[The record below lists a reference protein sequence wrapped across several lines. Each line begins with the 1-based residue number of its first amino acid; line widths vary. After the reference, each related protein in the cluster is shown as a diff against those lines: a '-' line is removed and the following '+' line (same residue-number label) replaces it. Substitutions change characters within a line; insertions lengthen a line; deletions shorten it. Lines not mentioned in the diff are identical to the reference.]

1 MPFLPEPLFQHGQP
15 DRTAI
20 LLVNL
25 GTPDG
30 TSPREVGR
38 YLRQFLSDP
47 RVVEI
52 PRAAWWFILNVLI
65 LPLRSRASAH
75 KYESIWLREANMTGS
90 PLLVY
95 TERQAHALQQLMNAQ
110 GHDVVVAC
118 AMRYG
123 NPSIPSVMQALRKQG
138 VERILV
144 LPMYPQYSGTTTA
157 TAFDEVFRVLG
168 EMRNQPELRLVKH
181 FHDDPA
187 YINALHQQV
196 GAYWAQ
202 HGAPDFAHGD
212 KLLLSFHGVPRRTL
226 ELGDPYH
233 CECLKTGRLLG
244 EALGLQPGQY
254 LVTFQSRFGKAE
266 WLQPYTAPTAQELG
280 RQGVRRIDVMCP
292 GFTSDC
298 LETLEEIAMEVKEDF
313 LHAGGKEFH
322 FIPCLNESPAW
333 INGMV
338 EIVEQHLAGWPTM
351 SNAAAREEM
360 ARQQA
365 IAAERAK
372 ALGADR

>member
-75 KYESIWLREANMTGS
+75 KYETVWLREANMTGS

-95 TERQAHALQQLMNAQ
+95 SERQAHALQQLLDAQ

-123 NPSIPSVMQALRKQG
+123 NPSIPSVMQTLRKQG
-138 VERILV
+138 MERILV

-157 TAFDEVFRVLG
+157 TAFDEVFRVMG
-168 EMRNQPELRLVKH
+168 QMRNQPELRLVKH
-181 FHDDPA
+181 FHDHPA

-202 HGAPDFAHGD
+202 HGAPDFARGD

-233 CECLKTGRLLG
+233 CACLKTGRLLG

-254 LVTFQSRFGKAE
+254 LVTFQSRFGRAE
-266 WLQPYTAPTAQELG
+266 WLQPYTAPTLEELG
-280 RQGVRRIDVMCP
+280 RVGTGRVDVFCPAFRPTAWRRWRRSPWKGSPPSV
-292 GFTSDC
+292 
-298 LETLEEIAMEVKEDF
+298 
-313 LHAGGKEFH
+313 
-322 FIPCLNESPAW
+322 SPA
-333 INGMV
+333 
-338 EIVEQHLAGWPTM
+338 
-351 SNAAAREEM
+351 ARTSTTS
-360 ARQQA
+360 
-365 IAAERAK
+365 RA
-372 ALGADR
+372 

>member
-1 MPFLPEPLFQHGQP
+1 M
-15 DRTAI
+15 
-20 LLVNL
+20 
-25 GTPDG
+25 
-30 TSPREVGR
+30 
-38 YLRQFLSDP
+38 
-47 RVVEI
+47 
-52 PRAAWWFILNVLI
+52 
-65 LPLRSRASAH
+65 
-75 KYESIWLREANMTGS
+75 
-90 PLLVY
+90 
-95 TERQAHALQQLMNAQ
+95 
-110 GHDVVVAC
+110 
-118 AMRYG
+118 
-123 NPSIPSVMQALRKQG
+123 
-138 VERILV
+138 
-144 LPMYPQYSGTTTA
+144 
-157 TAFDEVFRVLG
+157 
-168 EMRNQPELRLVKH
+168 
-181 FHDDPA
+181 
-187 YINALHQQV
+187 
-196 GAYWAQ
+196 
-202 HGAPDFAHGD
+202 
-212 KLLLSFHGVPRRTL
+212 
-226 ELGDPYH
+226 LGDPYH
-233 CECLKTGRLLG
+233 CECYKTARLL
-244 EALGLQPGQY
+244 AQSLGLTDEQY
-254 LVTFQSRFGKAE
+254 QVTFQSRFGKAE